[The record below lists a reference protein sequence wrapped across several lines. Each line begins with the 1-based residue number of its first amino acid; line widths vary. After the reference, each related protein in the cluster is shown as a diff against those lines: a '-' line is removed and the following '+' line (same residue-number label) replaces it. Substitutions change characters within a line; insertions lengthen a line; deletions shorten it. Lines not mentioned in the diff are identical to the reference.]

1 MSGPA
6 AGLIGDAIKSHSK
19 TNKILGLSKMV
30 VKSIIFALVGLLIQ
44 FSFKFMQRG
53 KIEQLQA
60 IQK

>member
-1 MSGPA
+1 MSGTA
-6 AGLIGDAIKSHSK
+6 AGILGDQIKKHSK

-44 FSFKFMQRG
+44 FSFKFIQRG
-53 KIEQLQA
+53 KVEQLQA